1 MGIFNSLFGSGDK
14 NPKEEKQAL
23 PWQALTSIDQLG
35 QIEKDSKTKVQAI
48 FKHSTRCGISRMVIR
63 NFESSFD
70 LTGEDV
76 DLYYLD
82 LLNHRDISN
91 EISARF
97 QVFHESPQFIVIRNG
112 ETVHHAS
119 HSFCNL
125 FKINKC
131 FPSERFLIF
140 KYVSKPN

>member
-1 MGIFNSLFGSGDK
+1 MGIFNKLFGSEEK
-14 NPKEEKQAL
+14 ESKEEKQAL
-23 PWQALTSIDQLG
+23 PWQELNSIEQLDQ
-35 QIEKDSKTKVQAI
+35 ITKSSKTKTQAI

-70 LTGEDV
+70 LDENQI

-82 LLNHRDISN
+82 LLNYRDVSS

-112 ETVHHAS
+112 ETVHHSS
-119 HSFCNL
+119 HSMITPQVLHQF
-125 FKINKC
+125 
-131 FPSERFLIF
+131 
-140 KYVSKPN
+140 V

>member
-1 MGIFNSLFGSGDK
+1 MGILGKFFGSTEK
-14 NPKEEKQAL
+14 ESKEEKQAL
-23 PWQALTSIDQLG
+23 PWQELTTVDQLD
-35 QIEKDSKTKVQAI
+35 QIEKASKTKVQAI

-82 LLNHRDISN
+82 LLNHRDVSN

-97 QVFHESPQFIVIRNG
+97 QVFHESPQFIIIRNG
-112 ETVHHAS
+112 QTVHHAS
-119 HSFCNL
+119 HSVITPQVLHQF
-125 FKINKC
+125 
-131 FPSERFLIF
+131 
-140 KYVSKPN
+140 V